1 MFPLNVSCNFY
12 FTVHRKLLSDA
23 AVVSQGNTYALNG
36 STLYVDNVL
45 RPYVPENA
53 VQVNPIQVNRGDA
66 GLVAIA
72 PPHE

>member
-12 FTVHRKLLSDA
+12 FTVHRKLPSDA
-23 AVVSQGNTYALNG
+23 AVVSQGNTYGLNG

-72 PPHE
+72 PA